1 LVVAFLYFARD
12 VIVPVALAVLLSFLL
27 APAVR
32 WLRRLHIGRVPA
44 VTLTVL
50 IAFLAM
56 LGFAAII
63 VQEIST
69 LAQQIPEYRSNL
81 ETKIRSLP
89 GVVPGGGVFHR
100 VTSLVQ
106 ELSRELTQSET
117 QIAKSANDR
126 SGIGTSSVEPT
137 KPVPVEIR
145 GPDFAPLQIVQSV
158 VGPLLQ
164 PLAMAVI
171 MFLLE
176 RDDLR
181 DRVLRLAGRRD
192 LHRTTVAMDD
202 AARRISRYLLWQ
214 LVVNACCGLPI
225 GIGLA
230 LIGIPNAAL
239 WGIFAALLRF
249 LPYLG
254 IVLPRAFLS
263 PSPWRWT
270 RAGCCWSG

>member
-12 VIVPVALAVLLSFLL
+12 VVVPIALAILLSFLL

-32 WLRRLHIGRVPA
+32 WLRRLHIGRVAA
-44 VTLTVL
+44 VILTVL

-56 LGFAAII
+56 LGFAAVV
-63 VQEIST
+63 VQELSS
-69 LAQQIPEYRSNL
+69 LAAQIPEYRSNL
-81 ETKIRSLP
+81 EAKIRSLP
-89 GVVPGGGVFHR
+89 AAAVPGGGVFHR
-100 VTSLVQ
+100 LTSLVQ
-106 ELSRELTQSET
+106 ELGRELTQSET
-117 QIAKSANDR
+117 QIAKSADDR
-126 SGIGTSSVEPT
+126 SGIGTSPVEPT

-145 GPDFAPLQIVQSV
+145 RPDFEPLQIFQTT

-164 PLAMAVI
+164 PLAMAGLVIVFVI
-171 MFLLE
+171 MILLE
-176 RDDLR
+176 REDLR

-202 AARRISRYLLWQ
+202 AASRITRYLLRQ

-239 WGIFAALLRF
+239 W
-249 LPYLG
+249 
-254 IVLPRAFLS
+254 
-263 PSPWRWT
+263 
-270 RAGCCWSG
+270 